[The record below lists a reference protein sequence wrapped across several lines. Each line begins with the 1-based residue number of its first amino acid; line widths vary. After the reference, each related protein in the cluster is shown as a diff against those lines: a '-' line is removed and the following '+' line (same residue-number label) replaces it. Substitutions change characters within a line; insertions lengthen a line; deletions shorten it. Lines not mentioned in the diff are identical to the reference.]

1 MVAGKPYEHQTDSW
15 SLVVLTY
22 ELLIGSTPFHCINQM
37 EMYKRIELADYHFP
51 PIPLVFK
58 NAKLFI
64 SGLLKRNP
72 SDRMS
77 LEDASNTLRLV
88 CAESELKEPDTATR
102 LLKLLPG
109 KQSHKWRKAD
119 S

>member
-77 LEDASNTLRLV
+77 LEDASNTLRLD
-88 CAESELKEPDTATR
+88 APIENKWTAFCCGALTSAFTVTLR
-102 LLKLLPG
+102 
-109 KQSHKWRKAD
+109 
-119 S
+119 